1 MRPKDTAYI
10 IERLAVRFMAMVA
23 DHERQLAEHRAAFGA
38 RTEADAKIIAGLQEK
53 VYLSEGECNVLR
65 PLVVDAAKYKA
76 ERDDLYQR
84 EGIEKKRR
92 MDVESERDGLQTQV
106 QDMRAEMERL
116 QMEVAALKSQTP
128 KHPAKVGE
136 WVRKTTDGLMY
147 KTGEARRLVSYEII
161 KGEIWCNLE
170 DGASWKMSVC
180 EPCDPPTEATHD
192 TPEGRSVVE
201 SVIRNDRNTE
211 PRPGDTVRL
220 VRIPSRSDVSPKL
233 QTTLEWPWIERWGT
247 LNQTALVV
255 EPAYQL
261 AGAVSV
267 CLSANVHARWP
278 ICCVEVVRTEPDDIK
293 VGDLVEVFQSSSTW
307 TFTDDVGKSGTIT
320 RIETDPVSRTEIV
333 HLREHPD
340 DAFALCDV
348 RKVTT

>member
-1 MRPKDTAYI
+1 MRPQDTAYI

-23 DHERQLAEHRAAFGA
+23 DHERQLAEHRASFGA
-38 RTEADAKIIAGLQEK
+38 RTEADAKIIAGL
-53 VYLSEGECNVLR
+53 R
-65 PLVVDAAKYKA
+65 A
-76 ERDDLYQR
+76 
-84 EGIEKKRR
+84 
-92 MDVESERDGLQTQV
+92 ERDGLLTQV
-106 QDMRAEMERL
+106 QDMRAERERL

-128 KHPAKVGE
+128 KHPVKVGE

-293 VGDLVEVFQSSSTW
+293 VGDLVEVVSNRGRNTW
-307 TFTDDVGKSGTIT
+307 LADVGSLGTVTSVEEINDSISVCLDDVPGKQNALAGY
-320 RIETDPVSRTEIV
+320 VS
-333 HLREHPD
+333 
-340 DAFALCDV
+340 LCDV

>member
-1 MRPKDTAYI
+1 MPKHMTIINLACTITKLRKWGQAWKYSAESAQNAASQLTA
-10 IERLAVRFMAMVA
+10 E
-23 DHERQLAEHRAAFGA
+23 HERKLTEHRAAFGA
-38 RTEADAKIIAGLQEK
+38 RTEADAKIIEGL
-53 VYLSEGECNVLR
+53 R
-65 PLVVDAAKYKA
+65 A
-76 ERDDLYQR
+76 ERDR
-84 EGIEKKRR
+84 
-92 MDVESERDGLQTQV
+92 LQTQV
-106 QDMRAEMERL
+106 QDMRAEMEQL

-340 DAFALCDV
+340 DDFALCDV

>member
-1 MRPKDTAYI
+1 MTNEEMLSVAEI
-10 IERLAVRFMAMVA
+10 VERLVARFHKQAD
-23 DHERQLAEHRAAFGA
+23 DHEAKMVEHRAAFGA
-38 RTEADAKIIAGLQEK
+38 RTKADAETIDRLHTERDA
-53 VYLSEGECNVLR
+53 LR
-65 PLVVDAAKYKA
+65 AEVAELKTQLERLTSWAAKNQA
-76 ERDDLYQR
+76 AR
-84 EGIEKKRR
+84 ET
-92 MDVESERDGLQTQV
+92 LQT
-106 QDMRAEMERL
+106 EIER
-116 QMEVAALKSQTP
+116 LKSQTP

-161 KGEIWCNLE
+161 KGEVWCHLE

-293 VGDLVEVFQSSSTW
+293 VGDVVQVYQDRLIGRVTGVTTS
-307 TFTDDVGKSGTIT
+307 DDNSFIVTIENNGM
-320 RIETDPVSRTEIV
+320 ETV
-333 HLREHPD
+333 
-340 DAFALCDV
+340 ALADV